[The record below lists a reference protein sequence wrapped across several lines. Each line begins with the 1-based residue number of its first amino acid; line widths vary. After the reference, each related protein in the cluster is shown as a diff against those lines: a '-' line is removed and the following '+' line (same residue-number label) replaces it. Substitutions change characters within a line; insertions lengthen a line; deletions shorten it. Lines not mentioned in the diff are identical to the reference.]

1 MKKLLSLLLAAV
13 MLLTMVACGGPA
25 EEPTTVPATT
35 PTTAPTTAPTTEP
48 TTVPTT
54 EPTTVPTEPAVEG
67 TVYTFSETNPM
78 GLEIVW
84 TLTLNANGT
93 YILSEVNDFVGEM
106 SYEGTAYTLE
116 GNTVVCGPMT
126 SAPMIS
132 EWAKAEGFTAT
143 IDGESFAPV
152 GIAAVSGVE
161 PGTYTYT
168 ETNPMG
174 LEIAWTLVL
183 NEDGTYVLTEVNDFV
198 GEVSYQGESWTAE
211 GNTVNFGPMAS
222 APAISDWAKAEG
234 FSAAIDGETF
244 NPGGETSEGPSDG
257 GSAGP
262 GEGQQTGENTN
273 VAYASNSDAQVCDIY
288 LPAEGENW
296 PVIVL
301 VHGGG
306 FMFGDQGMDV
316 ILPVID
322 KALEKGYAVVSV
334 DYRKSSEAVF
344 PAAVADVKAAVR
356 FVKAHAMDYGWDSKK
371 IAVWGESA
379 GAYLSLMTALTPG
392 VAELNGDVT
401 DYGIIDSEV
410 TALVSFYAPVE
421 FYTLYT
427 EAGKPDSAA
436 GSFESKFLGQDIMAD
451 KDATYKTYWETYAD
465 SIPADLMVW
474 IQAGDADAR
483 VPHTQSVNF
492 ADRLKNYISEENI
505 AHSIIEGADH
515 EDDLFYTDENLD
527 AVFNWLDGFMKG

>member
-13 MLLTMVACGGPA
+13 MLLTLAACGGPA
-25 EEPTTVPATT
+25 EEPTTVPTTT
-35 PTTAPTTAPTTEP
+35 PTTAPATAPTTEP
-48 TTVPTT
+48 VTVPTT
-54 EPTTVPTEPAVEG
+54 EPPTVPTEPAVEG

-84 TLTLNANGT
+84 TLTLNADGT

-161 PGTYTYT
+161 PGTYTYI

-211 GNTVNFGPMAS
+211 GNTVNCGPMAS

-244 NPGGETSEGPSDG
+244 NPGG
-257 GSAGP
+257 SAGP
-262 GEGQQTGENTN
+262 NEGGEETDSLKN
-273 VAYASNSDAQVCDIY
+273 VSYASNSDAQVCDIH

-316 ILPVID
+316 ILPVIE
-322 KALEKGYAVVSV
+322 KALENGYAVVSV

-356 FVKAHAMDYGWDSKK
+356 FVKAHAMDYGWDSEK

-421 FYTLYT
+421 FYTLYD

-436 GSFESKFLGQDIMAD
+436 SSFESKFLGQDIMAD
-451 KDATYKTYWETYAD
+451 QEKTYTTYWETYAD
-465 SIPADLMVW
+465 LIPTGLKAW
-474 IQAGDADAR
+474 IQAGNADAK
-483 VPHTQSVNF
+483 VPYTQSVNF
-492 ADRLKNYISEENI
+492 ASRLANYIGEDNI
-505 AHSIIEGADH
+505 RHSIIEGADH
-515 EDDLFYTDENLD
+515 EDDLFYTDDNLD
-527 AVFNWLDGFMKG
+527 AIFAWLDSFLK